1 MHVTLPYGQE
11 SITFQVPERNFAGMM
26 DPEFAPPIED
36 LRRGI
41 ENAIDHPIGTK
52 GLSEIVRPGKKIAV
66 IIDDDSRP
74 TPISTI
80 LPILLPRLEA
90 AGARPEDIRIVA
102 ALGSHRY
109 MTEEELCRRVGKEIY
124 DRYEVCNSEFR
135 RQEGLTYVGNTP
147 EGVEILATKA
157 VMDTDIHIGVG
168 CLVPHPVM
176 GWGGGGKILYPG
188 IAGEKTVAYF
198 HLKASEYDENLFGKD
213 CTPVREMM
221 EGWVDSIGL
230 DFIINV
236 VLNAKLQIADV
247 VAGHYV
253 QAHREGVRRG
263 KKIVGVQVKEKVDIM
278 IASSH
283 PADQD
288 FWQSPK
294 ALYAAEAAV
303 KGDRGNIMIL
313 VSPNYEGI
321 GPHKEYP
328 ACMGRDNGDEIVAAI
343 FRGEDHGDP
352 LAVAIGNSMSRLR
365 RRRRLI
371 VVSDG
376 VTREEMETCGC
387 EHCAAKDFQ
396 ALLDRLIREN
406 PDCRIGALSNGA
418 ETFLYE

>member
-41 ENAIDHPIGTK
+41 ENA
-52 GLSEIVRPGKKIAV
+52 
-66 IIDDDSRP
+66 
-74 TPISTI
+74 
-80 LPILLPRLEA
+80 
-90 AGARPEDIRIVA
+90 
-102 ALGSHRY
+102 
-109 MTEEELCRRVGKEIY
+109 
-124 DRYEVCNSEFR
+124 
-135 RQEGLTYVGNTP
+135 
-147 EGVEILATKA
+147 
-157 VMDTDIHIGVG
+157 
-168 CLVPHPVM
+168 
-176 GWGGGGKILYPG
+176 
-188 IAGEKTVAYF
+188 
-198 HLKASEYDENLFGKD
+198 
-213 CTPVREMM
+213 
-221 EGWVDSIGL
+221 
-230 DFIINV
+230 
-236 VLNAKLQIADV
+236 
-247 VAGHYV
+247 
-253 QAHREGVRRG
+253 
-263 KKIVGVQVKEKVDIM
+263 

-352 LAVAIGNSMSRLR
+352 LAVAIGNSMSKLR

-387 EHCAAKDFQ
+387 EHCATKDFQ